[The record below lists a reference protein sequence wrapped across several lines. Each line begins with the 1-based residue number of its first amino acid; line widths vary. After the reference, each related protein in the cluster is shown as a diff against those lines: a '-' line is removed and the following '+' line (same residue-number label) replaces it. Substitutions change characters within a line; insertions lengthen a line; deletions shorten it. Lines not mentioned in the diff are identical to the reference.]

1 MDISQVPITPHKILL
16 LYVYKNRSS
25 SCNQPENRNAGT
37 LDLTFPLQFLLPWK
51 QMEFGMPTAQPTILH
66 GIHHTNPQ
74 KVLLF
79 LIVKGNV
86 DKTFQFATGVTST
99 DWFVTWNC
107 LDYIIVGRS
116 AAACVCS
123 HCHISPLTN
132 AVSKT
137 SPCFLCFLFSLSLAF
152 SSESVSKTCRIWCSF
167 FFLSQVR
174 NTGLSMCIY
183 IMQLVL
189 VLYCQSSYNVFNSL
203 PLLIISFLQIS
214 RVHLKKVKRSHLVFC
229 HLN

>member
-1 MDISQVPITPHKILL
+1 
-16 LYVYKNRSS
+16 
-25 SCNQPENRNAGT
+25 
-37 LDLTFPLQFLLPWK
+37 
-51 QMEFGMPTAQPTILH
+51 MEFGMPTAQPTILH

-116 AAACVCS
+116 AAACLCS

-132 AVSKT
+132 AKATMTDGCSYMVQDLALF
-137 SPCFLCFLFSLSLAF
+137 PLFSLHL
-152 SSESVSKTCRIWCSF
+152 ILGLF
-167 FFLSQVR
+167 F
-174 NTGLSMCIY
+174 
-183 IMQLVL
+183 
-189 VLYCQSSYNVFNSL
+189 
-203 PLLIISFLQIS
+203 
-214 RVHLKKVKRSHLVFC
+214 
-229 HLN
+229 

>member
-1 MDISQVPITPHKILL
+1 
-16 LYVYKNRSS
+16 
-25 SCNQPENRNAGT
+25 
-37 LDLTFPLQFLLPWK
+37 
-51 QMEFGMPTAQPTILH
+51 MEFGMPTAQPTILH

-74 KVLLF
+74 KVLF

-86 DKTFQFATGVTST
+86 NKTFQFATGVTST

-107 LDYIIVGRS
+107 LDYIIVGRL

-174 NTGLSMCIY
+174 NTCLSMCIY

-189 VLYCQSSYNVFNSL
+189 VLYLSEQWQC
-203 PLLIISFLQIS
+203 FLQSPTLDYLIS
-214 RVHLKKVKRSHLVFC
+214 ADQPRSSQEIEAVTLGFLSSELISIKRLVYHSHFPHQWIGRGGNYHEL
-229 HLN
+229 LTT

>member
-107 LDYIIVGRS
+107 LDYIIVGRL

-132 AVSKT
+132 AKATMTDGCSYMVQDLALF
-137 SPCFLCFLFSLSLAF
+137 PLFSLQLILDPPARLLAV
-152 SSESVSKTCRIWCSF
+152 SSKSMSKTCRIWCSF
-167 FFLSQVR
+167 FFPSQVR
-174 NTGLSMCIY
+174 NTCLSMCIY

-189 VLYCQSSYNVFNSL
+189 VLYLSEQW
-203 PLLIISFLQIS
+203 
-214 RVHLKKVKRSHLVFC
+214 
-229 HLN
+229 

>member
-1 MDISQVPITPHKILL
+1 
-16 LYVYKNRSS
+16 
-25 SCNQPENRNAGT
+25 
-37 LDLTFPLQFLLPWK
+37 
-51 QMEFGMPTAQPTILH
+51 MEFGMPTAQPTILH

-74 KVLLF
+74 KVLFF

-174 NTGLSMCIY
+174 NTCLSMCIY

-189 VLYCQSSYNVFNSL
+189 VLFVGAVTMFSPVSHSWLSHFCRSATF
-203 PLLIISFLQIS
+203 IS
-214 RVHLKKVKRSHLVFC
+214 RNWSGHTWFSVIWT
-229 HLN
+229 HLNQKACIPLTFSSSVDRTRGDYHELLTT

>member
-1 MDISQVPITPHKILL
+1 
-16 LYVYKNRSS
+16 
-25 SCNQPENRNAGT
+25 
-37 LDLTFPLQFLLPWK
+37 
-51 QMEFGMPTAQPTILH
+51 MPTAQPTILH

-116 AAACVCS
+116 AAACLCS

-132 AVSKT
+132 AKATMTDGCSYMVQDLALF
-137 SPCFLCFLFSLSLAF
+137 PLFSLQLILDPPARLLAV
-152 SSESVSKTCRIWCSF
+152 SSKSMSKTCRIWYAF

-174 NTGLSMCIY
+174 NTCLCLCFY

-189 VLYCQSSYNVFNSL
+189 VLYCQSSYNVFSSL